1 MDGRNGIS
9 LCEFLLISRYG
20 LVSRLPRDL
29 EVPETVNV
37 VSLSTQNKINQA
49 LRHLFG
55 PSGKFRSEKQEE
67 GLLATI
73 EGKSPLFIILPTGAG
88 KSLMFEIPALF
99 KGAKSTIVIVPLVG
113 LAENLLQRCKNNRID
128 TIIYGR
134 GTARYAKIIIIITE
148 TAIGSACRQFIQDC
162 FLDGELERV
171 VFDECHMIVTE
182 ESYRP
187 KLQELWRLS
196 IPVQYVFMSATYP
209 PSFAPIFEE
218 KMLIKEPFT
227 VREKNEKPKFFY
239 EVIKYAGGI
248 LEVGRII
255 KSIVDLCIGERK
267 V

>member
-73 EGKSPLFIILPTGAG
+73 EGKSALFIILPTGAG

-113 LAENLLQRCKNNRID
+113 LAENLLQRCKNNRD
-128 TIIYGR
+128 RKST
-134 GTARYAKIIIIITE
+134 
-148 TAIGSACRQFIQDC
+148 
-162 FLDGELERV
+162 
-171 VFDECHMIVTE
+171 
-182 ESYRP
+182 
-187 KLQELWRLS
+187 RLNS
-196 IPVQYVFMSATYP
+196 S
-209 PSFAPIFEE
+209 
-218 KMLIKEPFT
+218 
-227 VREKNEKPKFFY
+227 R
-239 EVIKYAGGI
+239 
-248 LEVGRII
+248 R
-255 KSIVDLCIGERK
+255 CI
-267 V
+267 